1 MIKDSD
7 VLNQIFYDKLI
18 NKINK
23 NGYEIK
29 TLQEARALTE
39 NFTGGGWHKAP
50 KTQWWLGGKKYI
62 FQLS

>member
-39 NFTGGGWHKAP
+39 NFTGGG
-50 KTQWWLGGKKYI
+50 GGTKRQKLNGGWVARNI
-62 FQLS
+62 FSS